1 MEPEKAQWA
10 LSAPPREAHTTQCEP
25 ITKIASLHSLIRTPC
40 SPSHS
45 RHAPPPGTAPA
56 SPVLLCSAH
65 CPHLDP
71 TRPDPAV
78 PFPGARRRD
87 ARGGAELVGGAP
99 RPATRSLGLAA
110 AHPRRQVR
118 PLTATTTPRR
128 AVTRVSAA
136 CSASAHRIGVAWFFT
151 GRAVIRTGEISNFR
165 CRVRSTCN
173 CCWVGWVRLGR
184 WLNPKDAT

>member
-1 MEPEKAQWA
+1 
-10 LSAPPREAHTTQCEP
+10 
-25 ITKIASLHSLIRTPC
+25 
-40 SPSHS
+40 
-45 RHAPPPGTAPA
+45 
-56 SPVLLCSAH
+56 V
-65 CPHLDP
+65 
-71 TRPDPAV
+71 
-78 PFPGARRRD
+78 
-87 ARGGAELVGGAP
+87 LVGGAP
-99 RPATRSLGLAA
+99 RPAARALGLAA